1 MLTLR
6 TKVTRAFL
14 VIFVA
19 FFVCVPVFVIKAS
32 TTNLPKTE
40 EAASQNDKTTMIDNS
55 VTTEPEQVTET
66 VDETQSTVEETKPNV
81 TKAIEVEKTDE
92 EIADEVIAGL
102 WGVGEDRKARLVAAG
117 RDYEAIQSIVSSKV
131 PATPSKPT
139 QNQNYTSTN
148 SVCDNPL
155 TPSMGVKYY
164 NGHRETWYSQRVLP
178 GNGLNI
184 PGRHVASDGTIRDK
198 DNYIVLASDL
208 SYAPRG
214 TIIET
219 SLGLGKVY
227 DTGCAYGTID
237 IYTDW

>member
-6 TKVTRAFL
+6 TKIARIFL

-19 FFVCVPVFVIKAS
+19 FFVCVPVFVVKAG
-32 TTNLPKTE
+32 TTSLSKTE

-66 VDETQSTVEETKPNV
+66 VDETQSTVEETKPKV
-81 TKAIEVEKTDE
+81 TEAIEVEKTDE

-102 WGVGEDRKARLVAAG
+102 WGVGEDRKARLTAAG
-117 RDYEAIQSIVSSKV
+117 RDYKTIQKIVSKKLI
-131 PATPSKPT
+131 ATSSKPV
-139 QNQNYTSTN
+139 QNRNYTSTN
-148 SVCDNPL
+148 SVCNNPL

-178 GNGLNI
+178 GKGLNI

-198 DNYIVLASDL
+198 DNYIVLAADL

-219 SLGLGKVY
+219 SLGPGKVY